1 MKIPKLQ
8 NAWST
13 INYPKWWEKPQN
25 DDNIT
30 IPYRADLIFPSQV
43 WSNNT
48 GKFTWNNWKYKNNKF
63 SSIPIFKWIGNT
75 GLQGQY
81 KPSLTPD
88 AKLQEKQY
96 WYKDNVDQRI
106 NENGEL
112 TDFGKQW
119 LDLMLEHINKSNA
132 TWNVLNTIKQ
142 NDYKFP
148 QEPVTIGGITYNK
161 LSDFIR
167 GRAFDQLQGPWH
179 ATGTATAL
187 GTHLSSQDTP
197 GSKDYYSLQGNILN
211 NPNKGNYRYDTL
223 TYRMITNDQSAETKD
238 RKSIPIDETS
248 QVRPVLDWKDFNLP
262 VPGEDPNKPDL
273 GDVRG
278 YLEGKYPYHI
288 EKPRSATIKVE
299 IPKGSKNGFLSALFN
314 KVKGFNSNI
323 KTARDNN
330 PFIDQALRVIAD
342 NFHNTWNY
350 NRTIKELQPVLKK
363 YTPSYREVS
372 GDYIAQKQSEEYA
385 ARLRNVRPITA
396 NTQAQS
402 AIDQEAIQKGNQII
416 QQGNLQDAT
425 RYRQTSEAAWTQS
438 KENTV
443 GWNEIANANQ
453 ASLAEFKNKIA
464 QLKHEMHRQNQQNID
479 TLLTDRE
486 KRKWEEYDIER
497 KKKLD
502 LQESIDALGDNNFLY
517 DDDYDNKA
525 AAYKELA
532 TQYFIDRNS
541 LNAEQKQN
549 MADLKR
555 YLDREVIRREY
566 QKVFNK
572 AQRYRVNYNLPGM
585 FEVQNGK
592 VIYKGK
598 NGLKFQ
604 LGGVAAA
611 SSYVPSNIY
620 KASSYPPTTSSKKK
634 ASSSDDDEQDK
645 LLKNIVETVK
655 GIKGLTSDVEYL
667 TGFLQGFFNTSKY
680 DRFQSE
686 ESLYTTYLQ
695 ALDLVNKVNRNK
707 ETYDKAYDE
716 LSKRGA
722 LGSPAIDR
730 EGRVYVGVAG
740 TKEIAKI
747 SPQEYLNNTDKYQIL
762 SNGNLLALR
771 DVRKDMA
778 FNNRDLIEVSGNGT
792 NMESIS
798 KYIKDVVG
806 QLGTNTESTDM
817 LVRALGPQG
826 VQGLQ
831 TLKALASKGISNAE
845 TNAVIASLNA
855 LTELNLT
862 TATQAEQAEMALN
875 GLYGMLQ
882 PNMQSMLLLQAG
894 SKENVQKLLTYMI
907 FKGINN
913 KVNFQIK
920 DFNTVDE
927 NGNIVGSKSKGNSS
941 GGSSSEENQDQSLKA
956 IQTGK
961 GGTSETVKLNPGTK
975 SEMSQIGI
983 NYYIGSAGS
992 LENMLE
998 ETNLKSI
1005 SDTRKIYFGDQLVD
1019 PQYLS
1024 DIAFLNRGVSRMILP
1039 IKLDGSPD
1047 FEIFKRFDKVCDNVR
1062 KQGYQPFGETD
1073 DTRKKE
1079 ASKLLAKELDKEGL
1093 YGLINNGMP
1102 DMRKVGLFIVADCQT
1117 SDKAKIHASEFVE
1130 QVKDPDYEKFKQLLG
1145 TKGPDGKFHPYEI
1158 DNPSLI
1164 NPADWFNFYD
1174 HIYQGTVYIPI
1185 SYNELQGSI
1194 GAGNKIKDST
1204 AKGYE
1209 ANYQS
1214 WQAIRKSGRNPDE
1227 SSSEKLNLNE
1237 TE

>member
-1 MKIPKLQ
+1 MKIIPKLQ

-13 INYPKWWEKPQN
+13 INYPKWWEEPQS
-25 DDNIT
+25 DDNIK
-30 IPYRADLIFPSQV
+30 IPYKDDTIYPSQI
-43 WSNNT
+43 WNNNT
-48 GKFTWNNWKYKNNKF
+48 GKFDWNNWKYNNQKF
-63 SSIPIFKWIGNT
+63 SSIPIFQWTRNT
-75 GLQGQY
+75 GLRGQY
-81 KPSLTPD
+81 KPTSMPD
-88 AKLQEKQY
+88 AKLQEQQD
-96 WYKDNVDQRI
+96 WYRFNVASRI
-106 NENGEL
+106 DSEGNL

-119 LDLMLEHINKSNA
+119 LNEMLEHINKSNA
-132 TWNVLNTIKQ
+132 TWEVLNNIKQ

-148 QEPVTIGGITYNK
+148 EKPVTIGGVTYKNM
-161 LSDFIR
+161 SDFIQ
-167 GRAFDQLQGPWH
+167 GRAFDHLQGPWH

-187 GTHLSSQDTP
+187 GTNLSSQDDQR
-197 GSKDYYSLQGNILN
+197 KDYYTLQGNILT
-211 NPNKGNYRYDTL
+211 NPKGNYRYDTL
-223 TYRMITNDQSAETKD
+223 TYRNITGDNSTTEDK
-238 RKSIPIDETS
+238 KPIPVNETS
-248 QVRPVLDWKDFNLP
+248 QVRPVLDWEDFNLP
-262 VPGEDPNKPDL
+262 VPGEDSTKPDL
-273 GDVRG
+273 GDWRSY
-278 YLEGKYPYHI
+278 YLEGKYPYSI
-288 EKPRSATIKVE
+288 TKPTSATIRGEE
-299 IPKGSKNGFLSALFN
+299 IPDGSKKGFLSAFFN
-314 KVKGFNSNI
+314 KVKGLNNNI

-372 GDYIAQKQSEEYA
+372 GDYIAQKQAEEQA
-385 ARLRNVRPITA
+385 ARLRNVRPITSNA
-396 NTQAQS
+396 QAQS

-464 QLKHEMHRQNQQNID
+464 QLKHEMHRQNWQNID

-497 KKKLD
+497 RKKLA
-502 LQESIDALGDNNFLY
+502 LQESIDALGDNNYLY

-525 AAYKELA
+525 AAYKELS
-532 TQYFIDRNS
+532 TRYFIDRNS
-541 LNAEQKQN
+541 LTAEQKQN

-572 AQRYRVNYNLPGM
+572 AQRYGVNYNLPGM
-585 FEVQNGK
+585 FKVQNGK
-592 VIYKGK
+592 VIYKAR

-611 SSYVPSNIY
+611 SSYVPSNLY
-620 KASSYPPTTSSKKK
+620 KASSYSDSSSKKK
-634 ASSSDDDEQDK
+634 SNSSDDDESDK
-645 LLKNIVETVK
+645 LLKSIAETVK

-667 TGFLQGFFNTSKY
+667 TGFLQAFFNTSKY

-707 ETYDKAYDE
+707 ETYDKSYDE

-747 SPQEYLNNTDKYQIL
+747 SPQEYLNNTGKYQIL

-771 DVRKDMA
+771 DTRKDMA
-778 FNNRDLIEVSGNGT
+778 FNNRDLIEISGNGT

-806 QLGTNTESTDM
+806 QLGTNTKSTDM

-831 TLKALASKGISNAE
+831 TLKELASKGISNAE

-862 TATQAEQAEMALN
+862 TETQAEQAEMALN

-894 SKENVQKLLTYMI
+894 SPENVKKLLTYMI
-907 FKGINN
+907 FKGVNN

-920 DFNTVDE
+920 DFNTVDK
-927 NGNIVGSKSKGNSS
+927 NGNIIGSKSKGSS
-941 GGSSSEENQDQSLKA
+941 GGSSSEETQDQSLKA

-961 GGTSETVKLNPGTK
+961 GGTSATVRLNPGTN

-998 ETNLKSI
+998 ETNLKAI

-1024 DIAFLNRGVSRMILP
+1024 DIAFLNKGVTRMILP
-1039 IKLDGSPD
+1039 IKKSDGSPD
-1047 FEIFKRFDKVCDNVR
+1047 FEIFDRFDKACDNVR

-1073 DTRKKE
+1073 NNRKQE

-1102 DMRKVGLFIVADCQT
+1102 DLRRVGLFIVADCQT
-1117 SDKAKIHASEFVE
+1117 SDKAKIHASNFVK
-1130 QVKDPDYEKFKQLLG
+1130 QVKDPDYDKFKQLLG

-1158 DNPSLI
+1158 DDPSLI

-1194 GAGNKIKDST
+1194 GAGNKLKDST